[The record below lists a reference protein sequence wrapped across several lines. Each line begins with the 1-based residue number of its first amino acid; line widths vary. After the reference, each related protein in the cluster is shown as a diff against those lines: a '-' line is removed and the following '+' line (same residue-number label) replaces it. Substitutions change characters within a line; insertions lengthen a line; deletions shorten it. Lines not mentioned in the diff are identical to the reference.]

1 MADIKLYEKIEQKAI
16 QLGFCEMA
24 LSNLDDFNF
33 YGNKLGDFIDKDYHG
48 EMKWLKDKYEL
59 RKNPKNLWPS
69 AKSALVFGIN
79 YGPEKNPL
87 KQINNS
93 NKAYISIYARR
104 KDYHK
109 VIKKKLKLIANYIG
123 SISDMGIKVFV
134 DTAPLMEKPLAEK
147 ADIGWMGKH
156 TNLVSRNFG
165 SWLFLGIILTDYE
178 FNLAIK
184 KKNKNNC
191 GTCNACNEIC
201 PTKAFIKPFIMD
213 ARKCISYLTIEHKS
227 HIDKDLRKKIG
238 NRIFGCDDCLAVCPW
253 NKFAKKYNEIN
264 FKFLEHLDLPSLE
277 ILIKFT
283 EQEYRNYF
291 AGTPVRRLG
300 YDRFLRNVLIA
311 AGNSNDTQLISLIID
326 RLDYDSEIVRVS
338 AVWALYQLDK
348 ETFKKEK
355 NIRLEKETN
364 EHVLSEWNSI
374 L

>member
-1 MADIKLYEKIEQKAI
+1 
-16 QLGFCEMA
+16 
-24 LSNLDDFNF
+24 
-33 YGNKLGDFIDKDYHG
+33 
-48 EMKWLKDKYEL
+48 
-59 RKNPKNLWPS
+59 
-69 AKSALVFGIN
+69 
-79 YGPEKNPL
+79 
-87 KQINNS
+87 
-93 NKAYISIYARR
+93 
-104 KDYHK
+104 
-109 VIKKKLKLIANYIG
+109 
-123 SISDMGIKVFV
+123 
-134 DTAPLMEKPLAEK
+134 
-147 ADIGWMGKH
+147 
-156 TNLVSRNFG
+156 
-165 SWLFLGIILTDYE
+165 
-178 FNLAIK
+178 
-184 KKNKNNC
+184 
-191 GTCNACNEIC
+191 
-201 PTKAFIKPFIMD
+201 MD